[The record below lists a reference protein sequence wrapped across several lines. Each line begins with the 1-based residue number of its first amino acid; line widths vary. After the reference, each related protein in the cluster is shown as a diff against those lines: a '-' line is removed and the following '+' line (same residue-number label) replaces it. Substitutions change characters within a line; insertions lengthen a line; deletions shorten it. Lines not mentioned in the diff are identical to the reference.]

1 MSKLKAKV
9 SHHWHESSKECNE
22 AVHFQNDSKDRP
34 AQQEDENPTQEAGCT
49 FQPFYLTKEA
59 PSSFKTNAEH
69 KTSNAEEVSNGK
81 EAFVE
86 EHENSKEEKEHSK
99 PSKTNA
105 QFLLVTDLHICNC
118 NMLKIH
124 FNVNISIHLRVS
136 YIIGW

>member
-1 MSKLKAKV
+1 MIQYSKV
-9 SHHWHESSKECNE
+9 SHHRHKSSKECHE
-22 AVHFQNDSKDRP
+22 AVHLQDDPNDGP
-34 AQQEDENPTQEAGCT
+34 AEQEDENPTQEAGCT
-49 FQPFYLTKEA
+49 FQPFYLAKEA

-105 QFLLVTDLHICNC
+105 QFLLVADFHICNC
-118 NMLKIH
+118 NMLKVHSIMG
-124 FNVNISIHLRVS
+124 VLVQLRIS
-136 YIIGW
+136 